1 MALTLLIMAFVQQK
15 VEEHMSSARFRG
27 IRIGLGSVFC
37 SHLLLL
43 GLFTLTG
50 TASAHITQTLHTH
63 TASTSAL
70 VDVSCAGN
78 VVSTFTFVHR
88 EAPKIDCS
96 TDPPSNSC
104 TGGLGKADI
113 TCWLWSS
120 TDPPSSSCTGGRVSI
135 FTFVHRKGPK
145 IVCSTM
151 PSRTQ

>member
-1 MALTLLIMAFVQQK
+1 MKWLPCHELLPHEHFGSIEMALTLLIMAFVQQK
-15 VEEHMSSARFRG
+15 VEEHMSPARFRG

-37 SHLLLL
+37 SLLLLL

-50 TASAHITQTLHTH
+50 TASAHITRTLHTH

-78 VVSTFTFVHR
+78 VVTTFTLVHR

-96 TDPPSNSC
+96 TD
-104 TGGLGKADI
+104 L
-113 TCWLWSS
+113 S
-120 TDPPSSSCTGGRVSI
+120 TNSCTGGRVST
-135 FTFVHRKGPK
+135 FTFAHRKGPK
-145 IVCSTM
+145 IVCSTV